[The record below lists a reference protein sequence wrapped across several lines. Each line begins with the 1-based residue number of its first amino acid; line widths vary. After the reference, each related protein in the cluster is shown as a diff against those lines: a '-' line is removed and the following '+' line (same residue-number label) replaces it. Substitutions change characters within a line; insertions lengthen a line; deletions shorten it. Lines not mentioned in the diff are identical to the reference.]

1 MKSLFVVL
9 VLLASPL
16 YAQFYLGDSV
26 SVKMGANGLN
36 SHTLPLLSA
45 PSLKVEPDGARGQV
59 IGGPQSDPN
68 YTFYQIKYND
78 GITGW
83 SAAPYL
89 VKIVPVAPPP
99 VVTDTSKISIQLQG
113 FKVVQVV
120 GDSIIIVKKR

>member
-26 SVKMGANGLN
+26 AVGTSAGDCLN
-36 SHTLPLLSA
+36 ARTV
-45 PSLKVEPDGARGQV
+45 PSLTGNQPIKCEAVGSHGIVLA
-59 IGGPQSDPN
+59 GP
-68 YTFYQIKYND
+68 TAGFYQVAYRD
-78 GITGW
+78 GVTGW
-83 SAAPYL
+83 SMGTYL
-89 VKIVPVAPPP
+89 TKVVPVVPPP

-120 GDSIIIVKKR
+120 GDSIVIVKER